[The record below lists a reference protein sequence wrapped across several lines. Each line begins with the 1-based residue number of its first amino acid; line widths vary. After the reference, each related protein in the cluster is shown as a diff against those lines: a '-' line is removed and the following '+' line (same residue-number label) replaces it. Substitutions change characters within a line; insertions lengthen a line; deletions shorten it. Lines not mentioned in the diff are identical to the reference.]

1 MNTAITKLA
10 AVALAAS
17 IFPRAIGATHTGG
30 AEVAVVYNSNM
41 GPDSRLIA
49 EYYAEKRHVPKSQ
62 IIGLPMPRS
71 ETITRAEFRA
81 QIQEPL
87 LQQLESLGL
96 LSFRATII
104 PASAERPGMVLW
116 VPVDARVRYL
126 VLTYGVPLRVSHD
139 ESAVPPAATN
149 LPPQQRRTEASVDS
163 ELALLPI
170 AKRPLRLHG
179 PYRNPLF
186 GTTNASALSPTNGI
200 FMVGRIDGPGPRV
213 ARELVDKA
221 IEAESN
227 GLWGYAY
234 FDLRGLGNS
243 PYRKGDDWLRAA
255 AEVAKTHG
263 FAPIV
268 DDKPATFP
276 TWFPMPHIA
285 IYAGWYDNAP
295 SGPFT
300 RPTIEFMPGAF
311 AYHLFSYS
319 ATTLRTPSTWAASL
333 LDKGVT
339 ATVGYVFEPYLD
351 ATIDVSVFMSRWMAD
366 GWTLGEAATAAQPVF
381 SWQTTVVG
389 DPLYRPFARTA
400 EQWQQELAARNSPLV
415 PWADLRLLNRD
426 EAAGTPRREL
436 IDRLSKNAA
445 LHKSPMLEL
454 RLAELCAEEG
464 RESASVQAMERA
476 LKLKPS
482 PQLRAQLQLGLARRL
497 ASLNRHSDSLRYY
510 EQLTASETDK
520 HARIALIEEALPVA
534 RKAGATPAANRFE
547 AEIANLRQALTNQS
561 GANR

>member
-1 MNTAITKLA
+1 MNTSITKLA
-10 AVALAAS
+10 AVALAVS
-17 IFPRAIGATHTGG
+17 ILPGTIGATQPRG

-41 GPDSRLIA
+41 GPDSRLVA
-49 EYYAEKRHVPKSQ
+49 EYYGEKRGVPKSQ

-71 ETITRAEFRA
+71 ETITRAEFSA

-87 LQQLESLGL
+87 LQQLESRGL
-96 LSFRATII
+96 LSFRASII
-104 PASAERPGMVLW
+104 PSRAERPGMVLW
-116 VPVDARVRYL
+116 VPVEARVRYL
-126 VLTYGVPLRVSHD
+126 VLAYGVPLRVSHD
-139 ESAVPPAATN
+139 ESAVPPSATN

-163 ELALLPI
+163 DLVLLPI

-186 GTTNASALSPTNGI
+186 GTTNASSLSPTNGI
-200 FMVGRIDGPGPRV
+200 FIVGRIDGPGPKV

-221 IEAESN
+221 IEAEAN

-234 FDLRGLGNS
+234 FDLRGLGDS
-243 PYRKGDDWLRAA
+243 PYRKGDDWLSAA

-276 TWFPMPHIA
+276 SWFPMPHIA
-285 IYAGWYDNAP
+285 LYAGWYDNAP

-319 ATTLRTPSTWAASL
+319 ATTLRTPSTWAGAL

-351 ATIDVSVFMSRWMAD
+351 ATIDVSIFMSRWIAD
-366 GWTLGEAATAAQPVF
+366 GWTLGEAATAAQPAF
-381 SWQTTVVG
+381 SWQATVVG
-389 DPLYRPFARTA
+389 DPLYQPFARTL
-400 EQWQQELAARNSPLV
+400 EQLRQELAARNSPLV

-445 LHKSPMLEL
+445 LHKSPVLESRIAAL
-454 RLAELCAEEG
+454 YADEG

-497 ASLNRHSDSLRYY
+497 ASINRHSDSLRYY
-510 EQLTASETDK
+510 EQLSASETDK
-520 HARIALIEEALPVA
+520 RARLALIEEALPVA
-534 RKAGATPAANRFE
+534 RKAGATSAANRYE

>member
-1 MNTAITKLA
+1 MNTTITKLA
-10 AVALAAS
+10 AAAFAAS
-17 IFPRAIGATHTGG
+17 IIPCAIGATQTKG

-49 EYYAEKRHVPKSQ
+49 EYYAEKRGVPKSQ
-62 IIGLPMPRS
+62 VIGLAMPRS

-87 LQQLESLGL
+87 LEQLESLGL
-96 LSFRATII
+96 LSFRASII
-104 PASAERPGMVLW
+104 PARAERPGMVLW
-116 VPVDARVRYL
+116 VPVEARVRYL
-126 VLTYGVPLRVSHD
+126 VLAYGVPLRVSHD

-149 LPPQQRRTEASVDS
+149 LPPQQRRTEASVDN

-170 AKRPLRLHG
+170 AKRPFRLHG

-186 GTTNASALSPTNGI
+186 GKTNSSALSPTNGI
-200 FMVGRIDGPGPRV
+200 FIVGRIDGPGPKV

-234 FDLRGLGNS
+234 FDLRGLDNS

-276 TWFPMPHIA
+276 SWFPMPHIA
-285 IYAGWYDNAP
+285 LYAGWYDNAP

-319 ATTLRTPSTWAASL
+319 ATTLRTPSTWAATL

-351 ATIDVSVFMSRWMAD
+351 ATIDVGVFMARWVAD
-366 GWTLGEAATAAQPVF
+366 GWTLGEAFTAAQPVF
-381 SWQTTVVG
+381 SWQTTLVG
-389 DPLYRPFARTA
+389 DPLYQPFARTP
-400 EQWQQELAARNSPLV
+400 EQLQRELAARNSPLV

-436 IDRLSKNAA
+436 IDRLSKNPA
-445 LHKSPMLEL
+445 LHKSPVLES
-454 RLAELCAEEG
+454 RLAGLYAAEG

-476 LKLKPS
+476 LKLKPY

-497 ASLNRHSDSLRYY
+497 ASINRHSDSLRYY

-520 HARIALIEEALPVA
+520 RARLALIEEALPVA
-534 RKAGATPAANRFE
+534 RKAGATSAANRFE
-547 AEIANLRQALTNQS
+547 AEIANLRRALTNQS